1 MKTRLYLDTRKGREP
16 FPLCLVISRRGQS
29 AYVNLGVSLTAEQ
42 WDARERRIAELP
54 PKRWPTREQ
63 TRNVIQR
70 KRTAIETLLMT
81 MEADGRLHGM
91 TALQVRDAVMR
102 QMNGGEAAPVFFMS
116 YMDEMTQRYTG
127 RTRELYEATA
137 KRIRSLMP
145 DADTFTLED
154 ISVAW
159 LDRLDRLMKPT
170 SPSVNARNIH
180 LRNIRHVMNAAI
192 DDELTHNYPFRKR
205 KIRNQETEKRALTL
219 DELRRLIGAD
229 VSGYLEEYRDIFLLS
244 LYLLGINLAD
254 LVPLTAD
261 SVKGGRLEYVRAK
274 TKKRYS
280 VKIEPEA
287 WALIEKHRGVDHLIA
302 VGDRYQKPHDYL
314 KHIDA
319 GLKKILPGYPF
330 ESLTTY
336 WARHTVATLMINEL
350 DIPKETVSAA
360 LGHSMGSRIT
370 AVYIDFDRRKVDAAN
385 RRLLD
390 LIKEG
395 AGDELAPTPVHGDHV
410 TTEGKDS
417 DKTDTRK

>member
-102 QMNGGEAAPVFFMS
+102 QMNGGEAAPVLFMS
-116 YMDEMTQRYTG
+116 YMDEVTQRYTG

-145 DADTFTLED
+145 DADTLTLED

-205 KIRNQETEKRALTL
+205 KIHNQETEKRALTIDQVRQL
-219 DELRRLIGAD
+219 LAAP
-229 VSGYLEEYRDIFLLS
+229 VKGYLEEYRDIFELM
-244 LYLLGINLAD
+244 LYLLGID
-254 LVPLTAD
+254 LVDIFNLPVDAI
-261 SVKGGRLEYVRAK
+261 KGGRLEYLRSK
-274 TKKRYS
+274 TKKWYS

-287 WALIEKHRGVDHLIA
+287 AALIEKHKGEGWLLAPH
-302 VGDRYQKPHDYL
+302 DRYANSHDYL
-314 KHIDA
+314 KHICA
-319 GLKKILPGYPF
+319 GLKKILSGYPF
-330 ESLTTY
+330 DRLATK

-395 AGDELAPTPVHGDHV
+395 AGDELAPTPVHGV
-410 TTEGKDS
+410 TM
-417 DKTDTRK
+417 

>member
-1 MKTRLYLDTRKGREP
+1 MKTRLYLDTRKGSEP

-29 AYVNLGVSLTAEQ
+29 AYVNLGVSLTREQ
-42 WDARERRIAELP
+42 WDTKARTIAELP
-54 PKRWPTREQ
+54 PKRWPTRDQ
-63 TRNVIQR
+63 VRSVIQR
-70 KRTAIETLLMT
+70 KRTAIETALLT

-91 TALQVRDAVMR
+91 TALQVRDAVVR
-102 QMNGGEAAPVFFMS
+102 QLSGAEEAPTYFMT
-116 YMDEMTQRYTG
+116 YFDEVAGRYEG
-127 RTRELYEATA
+127 RTRELYQTTA
-137 KRIRSLMP
+137 KRIRALVP
-145 DADTFTLED
+145 DADTLTLED

-170 SPSVNARNIH
+170 APSVNARNIH

-192 DDELTHNYPFRKR
+192 DDELTHNYPFRKYKLR
-205 KIRNQETEKRALTL
+205 AQETEKRALTL
-219 DELRRLIGAD
+219 TQVRQLLAAD
-229 VSGYLEEYRDIFLLS
+229 VSGYLEEYRDIFMLS

-254 LVPLTAD
+254 LIPLTTRN
-261 SVKGGRLEYVRAK
+261 VKGGRLEYVRAK
-274 TKKRYS
+274 TKKPYS

-287 WALIEKHRGVDHLIA
+287 WALIEKHKGERHLLA
-302 VGDRYQKPHDYL
+302 VGDRYRTAHDYL

-330 ESLTTY
+330 DSLTTY

-395 AGDELAPTPVHGDHV
+395 AGDELAPTPVHG
-410 TTEGKDS
+410 
-417 DKTDTRK
+417 